1 MKTTMLKPGLLV
13 QLKTRITG
21 GVEYRREDLAPP
33 TDAPP
38 QADAKRWETTRIV
51 SDPQEWER
59 ARACR
64 AKAQTLVRSA
74 CIKSDFGLLC
84 PVSAEATFKDKVDE
98 ALALADV
105 FNSNPENSQ
114 TRVEVYVL
122 TGRIADNDEQAA
134 RALASEVRGLL
145 DGMNAGIANGDPEAI
160 RAAANRA
167 RSLGAMLSE
176 EGAGKVKKAIA
187 EAREA
192 AKAIVKR
199 VKDGGEDVAKV
210 VAKVVAELKLEQ
222 LHAARFAFLDMDKPA
237 ADATQ
242 EQLPSID
249 AGRVA
254 GLDLGS
260 AVPAPAVEP
269 AQAVAFELDA
279 PVAPEA
285 PARAEQRQIDF

>member
-210 VAKVVAELKLEQ
+210 VAELKLEQ